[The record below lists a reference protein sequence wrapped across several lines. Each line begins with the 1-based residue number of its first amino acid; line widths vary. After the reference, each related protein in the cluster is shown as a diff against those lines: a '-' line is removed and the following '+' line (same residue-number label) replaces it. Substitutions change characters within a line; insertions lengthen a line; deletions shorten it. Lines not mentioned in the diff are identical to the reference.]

1 MRYETEASFRSAL
14 EDRLKKQTT
23 DVNRLAYLR
32 KQVVFERFLAR
43 LVGVAPGRFVLKGA
57 LGMEFRG
64 GERGRTTKDMDLGT
78 VEEEEEVTEDILE
91 AAELDLEDY
100 FVFQAER
107 VDRRESASGK
117 TVRYRVKAELAGR
130 EFDIVLVDVGLNE
143 IPLWEP
149 DRVQTPGLLKF
160 ADLAPVSV
168 PALSLEQQIAEKVH
182 AYTRIYEGG
191 HRSSRVKDLV
201 DILAIAAWHS
211 VRADRLTEAIEVIF
225 ARRGT
230 HDAPPRLREPPDQWS
245 RSMVRLLEE
254 SSLTYASNAAFTKA
268 VQFLQ
273 PVLSGTARGIWS
285 PEEEKWS
292 STRA

>member
-1 MRYETEASFRSAL
+1 MRYETAASFRSAL

-191 HRSSRVKDLV
+191 QGHMESRGGEVEFYEGVIRSSW
-201 DILAIAAWHS
+201 ATGPG
-211 VRADRLTEAIEVIF
+211 DRGGLDC
-225 ARRGT
+225 RRGAGVPDWT
-230 HDAPPRLREPPDQWS
+230 RWETAPIG
-245 RSMVRLLEE
+245 RSNGC
-254 SSLTYASNAAFTKA
+254 A
-268 VQFLQ
+268 
-273 PVLSGTARGIWS
+273 G
-285 PEEEKWS
+285 
-292 STRA
+292 